1 MGMRVHT
8 GKPKVERIEIGTTHG
23 SAVYVTWQNLG
34 EMLRKMIHNMTPTE
48 GVGGV
53 TVDEHGIHVFFGD
66 TANGDDLL

>member
-8 GKPKVERIEIGTTHG
+8 GKPVVERIELGTTHG
-23 SAVYVTWQNLG
+23 SAVYVTWRNLG
-34 EMLRKMIHNMTPTE
+34 EMLRKIHNMTPTE

-53 TVDEHGIHVFFGD
+53 TVDENGIHVFFGD